1 MLSKRKMQKIVCST
15 YPFAVTLL
23 TRSQDAAQ
31 RNYLKYKFLTVLH
44 SNCTTFAYTKSG
56 CNLNLTIKESKNC
69 IKPIMKKLLSLPP
82 NVVDCFHDI
91 TGLNHHAYY
100 CTADPAHCK
109 LGSGGGTAWLLQS
122 AFADETG
129 QQEDF
134 SEWLKKEKRILLHA
148 GGQSRRLP
156 AYAPSGKV
164 LTPIPVFRWARGQRI
179 DQSLLELQLPLY
191 TSIMHKAPE
200 KLRTLIASGDVL
212 LRATAPLQDIP
223 DADVVCYGLWAD
235 PQQAAHHGVFLMNR
249 ERPTELDFMLQKPS
263 TEVQT
268 RLMPS
273 HFLLMDIGVWLLSD
287 KAVMKL
293 IHKTSSQNT
302 RQTALTPNGNALPVP
317 GTYDLYSEFGC
328 ALGNN
333 PSKPDDELADLK
345 VVILP
350 LPGGEF
356 YHYGTGTD
364 MISSSVA
371 IQNLVKDQRYILQK
385 GIKPQSSVFTQNARI
400 ANRPTLETSC
410 VWIENAY
417 LPQGWKTTHHN
428 IVTGIPQNNWKVSLA
443 PYVCIDMVPIGED
456 EFALRPYGYEDA
468 FRGSLTDEHT
478 LFLSKPIGEWLAQR
492 GIKPE
497 ELLRTDDLQAAAL
510 FPVSSDLNTLERLL
524 HWFLADEPDPSLT
537 DCWRSLPRY
546 SADELSIH
554 ANLRRLFAQR
564 HALQTETL
572 PLIAKNWQRS
582 VFYQTN
588 LKDMAEKFAEN
599 QLPIPEKLPTD
610 SALMTRIH
618 DAMFRSEMLK
628 TSQPENAAHF
638 DQQAF
643 ALLREGLMQQAFRQR
658 CSPHRTTYSDQIVW
672 GRSSVRIDVAGG
684 WTDTPPYSLTTGGNV
699 VNLAIELNGQP
710 PLQVYIKP
718 CNEPVIICR
727 SIDLGAM
734 ERIETY
740 EELKQYNKVGS
751 PFSIPKAALT
761 LAGFLPGFGVESYT
775 SLRRQLEAFG
785 CGIEITL
792 LAAIPAGSGLGTSS
806 ILAATVLGALS
817 DFCGLGWDKNEIC
830 SRTLV
835 LEQLLTTGG
844 GWQDQYGGVLPGIKL
859 LQTAAGFDQNAVA
872 RWLPNTLFTDP
883 DMRSCHLLYYT
894 GVTRT
899 AKNILAEIVRGMFL
913 NNTRHLH
920 LLQAMK
926 EHALTMFDTL
936 QLNNLESYG
945 HLVRTTWEQNKALDS
960 GTNPPI
966 IEELCQRIDDLCYG
980 YKLPGAGG
988 GGFMYMIAKD
998 AEAARRI
1005 KQELTERPLSANSR
1019 FVDMQISDKGLQ
1031 ISRS

>member
-1 MLSKRKMQKIVCST
+1 
-15 YPFAVTLL
+15 
-23 TRSQDAAQ
+23 
-31 RNYLKYKFLTVLH
+31 
-44 SNCTTFAYTKSG
+44 
-56 CNLNLTIKESKNC
+56 
-69 IKPIMKKLLSLPP
+69 MKKLLSLPP
-82 NVVDCFHDI
+82 NVVDSFHDI
-91 TGLNHHAYY
+91 TGLDHQSYY

-122 AFADETG
+122 AFADEA
-129 QQEDF
+129 QPQEEF
-134 SEWLKKEKRILLHA
+134 GEWLKKEKRILLHA

-156 AYAPSGKV
+156 AYAPSGKI

-179 DQSLLELQLPLY
+179 NQSLLELQLPLY

-200 KLRTLIASGDVL
+200 TLRTLIASGDVL

-223 DADVVCYGLWAD
+223 EADVVCYGLWAD
-235 PQQAAHHGVFLMNR
+235 PQQASHHGVFLMNR

-263 TEVQT
+263 TEMQAK
-268 RLMPS
+268 LMPS
-273 HFLLMDIGVWLLSD
+273 HLLLMDIGVWLLSD

-293 IHKTSSQNT
+293 IRKAANGTQQAETPGGH
-302 RQTALTPNGNALPVP
+302 ALQVP

-328 ALGNN
+328 GLGNN

-364 MISSSVA
+364 MITSSVA

-417 LPQGWKTTHHN
+417 LPKGWKTSHHN
-428 IVTGIPQNNWKVSLA
+428 IVTGIPQNNWQVSLA
-443 PYVCIDMVPIGED
+443 PYVCIDMVPVD
-456 EFALRPYGYEDA
+456 ERDFALRPYGYEDA

-478 LFLSKPIGEWLAQR
+478 LYLGKPFSQWMSQR
-492 GIKPE
+492 GIS
-497 ELLRTDDLQAAAL
+497 LDDLGRTDDLQVASL
-510 FPVSSDLNTLERLL
+510 FPVCHDLDTLEHLL
-524 HWFLADEPDPSLT
+524 HWFLSDNPDSALT
-537 DCWRSLPRY
+537 ECWRSLPRF
-546 SADELSIH
+546 SADELSVH

-599 QLPIPEKLPTD
+599 HLPVPDSLPTD

-618 DAMFRSEMLK
+618 DAMFRSEIFKK
-628 TSQPENAAHF
+628 TDSDEARRH

-643 ALLREGLMQQAFRQR
+643 SLLREGLMQNALRQR
-658 CSPHRTTYSDQIVW
+658 CQPHCTTYSDQIVW

-699 VNLAIELNGQP
+699 VNMAIELNGQP

-718 CNEPVIICR
+718 CKEPVIICR

-740 EELKQYNKVGS
+740 DELKQYNKVGS

-859 LQTAAGFDQNAVA
+859 LQTSAGFDQNAMA
-872 RWLPNTLFTDP
+872 RWLPNNIFTDS
-883 DMRSCHLLYYT
+883 DMRPCHLLYYT

-899 AKNILAEIVRGMFL
+899 AKDILAEIVRGMFL

-920 LLQAMK
+920 LLHSMK
-926 EHALTMFDTL
+926 EHALTMFDAM
-936 QLNNLESYG
+936 QRNNLEHYG
-945 HLVRTTWEQNKALDS
+945 RLVRTTWEQNKALDA

-966 IEELCQRIDDLCYG
+966 IDKLCQRIDDLCYG

-1005 KQELTERPLSANSR
+1005 KQELTENPLSANSR